1 MTTTFRQQI
10 EELDRLLLQMASQSE
25 EMLERSLEALLGQ
38 NASTARVVIMK
49 DESVDALE
57 LVIDA
62 HILKV
67 LALQQPVATDLR
79 LLLSAQKINNDLE
92 RIADHAVNIAE
103 AAIVLAERP
112 HITKLVIIPKMAE
125 IARSMVKNAIDSFTY
140 RDTVVA
146 QEIKLRDNEID
157 ALYKSA
163 KDKIADLLKEKPG
176 NAHRVLHLLSVAT
189 DLERVADLAT
199 NIAEEVVFIADAE
212 VMKHKQMEPS

>member
-1 MTTTFRQQI
+1 TFRQQI

-140 RDTVVA
+140 QDTVVA

-199 NIAEEVVFIADAE
+199 NIAEEVIFIADAE

>member
-140 RDTVVA
+140 QDTVVA

-199 NIAEEVVFIADAE
+199 NIAEEVIFIADAE

>member
-140 RDTVVA
+140 QDTVVA
-146 QEIKLRDNEID
+146 QGIKLRDNEID

-199 NIAEEVVFIADAE
+199 NIAEEVIFIADAE